1 MNKLLADF
9 KRKPVVPTGQVNG
22 AVAPYIHDEFST
34 SDEDEEDEADCEN
47 YEQKFV
53 TDEMQAYA
61 GMTVNPLPDT
71 MSDVE
76 GIDGID
82 YKNNPL
88 NIYTHYNFNK
98 SFLKKEL
105 PIDSFREKILHISE
119 INNVLVIQG
128 PTGCGKTTQVPQYIL
143 DEYRERN
150 EYCNIAVTQPRR
162 IATINVTKRVCEE
175 RGWSLGTVCG
185 YQVGLEKRTSP
196 ECILTYMTTGVLL
209 QKIIQ
214 AKSLH
219 QYTHIVIDEIHER
232 NQELDFL
239 LLIIRR
245 FLFTNSPRT
254 KVILMSA
261 TIEAEDF
268 AYYFRSYIEGE
279 AVPAPIIYVT
289 KQNTYTKTT
298 FYLESLQTAFESTR
312 TTIPY
317 FEIDKPEISESLWK
331 VFTFLVAII
340 DKLDAVDP
348 VTNEPIIGSV
358 LVFLP
363 GIHEIEEADK
373 LLRQYYDDMV
383 KDGKVAMP
391 IRWDLIP
398 LHSSL
403 PNDELTKAFLPAKP
417 GFRKIILSTNIAESS
432 ITVPDSYYVIDF
444 CMTKVMTVD
453 PITKYSSLKLEWASH
468 VSCDQRAGRVGRI
481 GNGRVYRLVPS
492 SFYNI
497 KMPSKSIPEILRAP
511 LERVVLQA
519 KMLNLNDTP
528 QQILALSLNPPNLK
542 NIKMTIL
549 SLKESGGLLPTC
561 NGKYTGSDGD
571 VTFLGTVMA
580 SLPIDIHLS
589 KLIVLGYLF
598 SCLDETIIM
607 AAGCSIQNIFSIPFQ
622 QRFNAYRKLLLWADG
637 SFSDLIA
644 LLNLYQVWQA
654 YKRDNHFESIQKENR
669 WCAMNLVSLKGL
681 REWHM
686 LVNEIKQRLDFLNI
700 RQIDR
705 QIQLRH
711 DEKPLILKIITAGAF
726 YPNFYVKEPNTAG
739 EGGSSEEKEAVK
751 TVGGRNP
758 LRTVYLSGMDPGQPG
773 PLYIRDIKKL
783 FRNEKETESNMSV
796 GFDGSSKIYVEFKCY
811 NNKNVVEQ
819 ISVSING
826 RQMLTDTIPGRIP
839 KEVYEAVR
847 KRQLQYHFKLNLL
860 NVNDAWSWAESNG
873 FKRKTTL
880 QRLEDAP
887 NAAVATSDDRNCF
900 TVDAYSPIPAL
911 DVQWIVIKITEHVD
925 AGHFWVNH
933 IESEIYQA
941 KLEEILNKTVLH
953 SVVATGGTL
962 KIGKIYAAR
971 YFEDNLFYR
980 CRVLSIVSNFVHVI
994 FIDYGDIQQVKV
1006 KDVYLLPNR
1015 AECDTAPLGV
1025 ECVLR
1030 GIQPAKKTNP
1040 KGVWSEESNRY
1051 WKEQTCNI
1059 LLYGQVYSVVNDV
1072 VHLDLYRHDP
1082 KVNNVK
1088 SINQLMIDRGYAE
1101 PASESFLSKADHEK
1115 RLQVCQSENPSKEAV
1130 RLAFD
1135 KIENYEDF
1143 ETPDGHCRNFKTI
1156 TLKGPYSPL
1165 EMKMYGCI
1173 GSSENKTIDIDGT
1186 SVNTVLLD
1194 SEPQEYHT
1202 RLLVAGYV
1210 SQTVNGEKLRLRQTT
1225 LMPNIPGLPML
1236 MALLF
1241 CPTMEAKLTEDG
1253 RRVAAVLCGLGC
1265 DRFTNKP
1272 LYSAHDLTLNLDTEL
1287 NEDEINMINKVR
1299 FSMNQGIRLMSEIS
1313 NRISSQGEMLTI
1325 QKILKTDLINLIY
1338 ADRKPIE
1345 RTMVKYGN
1353 VWGKNDFKSTV
1364 LKPNIT
1370 NENDDVWPLL
1380 WFVKLNNTGEYDADV
1395 SKNLDNLESMARRMT
1410 PVSETECFLCKT
1422 TLNFLHEIRLHLIT
1436 KEHKEN
1442 VAEYYEQLYGV
1453 VQNEN

>member
-1 MNKLLADF
+1 MNKLLADY

-22 AVAPYIHDEFST
+22 AVGPNINEEFSST
-34 SDEDEEDEADCEN
+34 DEEEDDDVECDH
-47 YEQKFV
+47 YEQKYV
-53 TDEMQAYA
+53 SEEMQTYA
-61 GMTVNPLPDT
+61 AMAVNSVINS
-71 MSDVE
+71 MSEVE
-76 GIDGID
+76 GVDGID

-88 NIYTHYNFNK
+88 NVYKQYNFST

-105 PIDSFREKILHISE
+105 PIDSFRDKILHLSE
-119 INNVLVIQG
+119 ISNVLVIQG

-143 DEYRERN
+143 DDYREKN

-162 IATINVTKRVCEE
+162 IATINVAKRVCEE
-175 RGWSLGTVCG
+175 RGWSMGTVCG

-214 AKSLH
+214 SKSLH
-219 QYTHIVIDEIHER
+219 QYTHIIVDEIHER
-232 NQELDFL
+232 NQDLDFL
-239 LLIIRR
+239 LLVIRR

-268 AYYFRSYIEGE
+268 AHYFRSYITGE
-279 AVPAPIIYVT
+279 PVPAPIIYVN
-289 KQNTYTKTT
+289 KQSTYTKTT

-312 TTIPY
+312 STIPH
-317 FEIDKPEISESLWK
+317 FDIDKPEISESLWK
-331 VFTFLVAII
+331 VFTFLVSII

-348 VTNEPIIGSV
+348 ITNEPIIGSV

-363 GIHEIEEADK
+363 GIHEIEEANK
-373 LLRQYYDDMV
+373 LLHQFYDDML
-383 KDGKVAMP
+383 KDTNATVP
-391 IRWDLIP
+391 IKWDIIP

-403 PNDELTKAFLPAKP
+403 PNDELTKAFLPART
-417 GFRKIILSTNIAESS
+417 GCRKVILSTNIAESS

-453 PITKYSSLKLEWASH
+453 PVTKYSSLKLEWASH
-468 VSCDQRAGRVGRI
+468 VNCDQRAGRVGRV

-492 SFYNI
+492 NFYKV

-528 QQILALSLNPPNLK
+528 QQILALALNPPNLK

-549 SLKESGGLLPTC
+549 SLKESGGLLQTC

-571 VTFLGTVMA
+571 VTFLGKVMA
-580 SLPIDIHLS
+580 SLPVDIHLS

-654 YKRDNHFESIQKENR
+654 YKRDNHFETIQKENR
-669 WCAMNLVSLKGL
+669 WCTMNLVSLKGL

-686 LVNEIKQRLDFLNI
+686 LVNEIKQRLEFLNI
-700 RQIDR
+700 QQIHRQIH
-705 QIQLRH
+705 LGH
-711 DEKPLILKIITAGAF
+711 DERPLILKIITAGAF
-726 YPNFYVKEPNTAG
+726 YPNFYIREPNPN
-739 EGGSSEEKEAVK
+739 ELDEKEAVK
-751 TVGGRNP
+751 VVGGRNP
-758 LRTVYLSGMDPGQPG
+758 FHTVYLSGMDPGQPG
-773 PLYIRDIKKL
+773 PLYIRAIKEL
-783 FRNEKETESNMSV
+783 FKNEQETEANMTV
-796 GFDGSSKIYVEFKCY
+796 GFDGSSKIYVEFKTY
-811 NNKNVVEQ
+811 NNIQEQ

-839 KEVYEAVR
+839 KEVYEAIR
-847 KRQLQYHFKLNLL
+847 KRQLQYRFKLNLL
-860 NVNDAWSWAESNG
+860 NVNDAWSWAERNG
-873 FKRKTTL
+873 YKRKSTL
-880 QRLEDAP
+880 QRIEDTPYGATTSVER
-887 NAAVATSDDRNCF
+887 NCYTSDEYC
-900 TVDAYSPIPAL
+900 PIPGL

-933 IESEIYQA
+933 MESEIYLGR
-941 KLEEILNKTVLH
+941 LEEILNKTVLH
-953 SVVATGGTL
+953 AAVASGQTV
-962 KIGKIYAAR
+962 KVGKVYAAQ
-971 YFEDNLFYR
+971 YFEDKLFYR
-980 CRVLSIVSNFVHVI
+980 CRVLSIVSNFAHVI
-994 FIDYGDIQQVKV
+994 FIDYGNIQQVLV
-1006 KDVYLLPNR
+1006 RDIYLLPNR
-1015 AECDTAPLGV
+1015 AECEMAPLGV
-1025 ECVLR
+1025 ECVLC

-1040 KGVWSEESNRY
+1040 KGVWSESSNQY
-1051 WKEQTCNI
+1051 WKNQTCNI

-1082 KVNNVK
+1082 KYDNVK
-1088 SINQLMIDRGYAE
+1088 SINQMMIEQGYAE
-1101 PASESFLSKADHEK
+1101 PAMESFLSKADHEK
-1115 RLQVCQSENPSKEAV
+1115 RLQVMHAENPSKEAV
-1130 RLAFD
+1130 RLGFD

-1143 ETPDGHCRNFKTI
+1143 EAPNNPGRNCTTVI
-1156 TLKGPYSPL
+1156 LKGPYSPL

-1173 GSSENKTIDIDGT
+1173 ESSVNKVVDIDGS

-1210 SQTVNGEKLRLRQTT
+1210 SQTVTGDRLKLRQTAI
-1225 LMPNIPGLPML
+1225 MPTIPGLPML
-1236 MALLF
+1236 LTLLF
-1241 CPTMEAKLTEDG
+1241 CPTMSPKLTEDG
-1253 RRVAAVLCGLGC
+1253 RRVASILCGLGY
-1265 DRFTNKP
+1265 DQYTNKSFYP
-1272 LYSAHDLTLNLDTEL
+1272 AHDLSLNLDTEL
-1287 NEDEINMINKVR
+1287 NEEEINRINRVR
-1299 FSMNQGIRLMSEIS
+1299 FSMNQGVRLMSEIS
-1313 NRISSQGEMLTI
+1313 NKIASQDEMLRV

-1338 ADRKPIE
+1338 ADRKPME
-1345 RTMVKYGN
+1345 RTIVKHAN
-1353 VWGKNDFKSTV
+1353 VWSRNNFKTTA
-1364 LKPNIT
+1364 LKPNISD
-1370 NENDDVWPLL
+1370 ENDDIWPLL
-1380 WFVKLNNTGEYDADV
+1380 WFVKLNKSTGYDADI
-1395 SKNLDNLESMARRMT
+1395 SKNLENLDSMARRMI
-1410 PVSETECFLCKT
+1410 PATEIECYLCKT
-1422 TLNFLHEIRLHLIT
+1422 RLLFLHDLRSHLIT

-1442 VAEYYEQLYGV
+1442 VAEYYEQLHRV
-1453 VQNEN
+1453 ESED